1 MSIEEDLE
9 KIQKKADRLET
20 QSFAMNI
27 LEDYK
32 KNNKRIFIVLI
43 ITLVMWFATIGYLV
57 YIINNTGY
65 ETITEIADTEG
76 EGNACVGDNCNNG
89 DTYGEGN

>member
-1 MSIEEDLE
+1 MSIKEDIEE
-9 KIQKKADRLET
+9 IQKKAERLES

-32 KNNKRIFIVLI
+32 RNNKRMFVVLI
-43 ITLVMWFATIGYLV
+43 ITLIMWFATIGYLV
-57 YIINNTGY
+57 YILNSTGY

-76 EGNACVGDNCNNG
+76 EGNACVGNNCYNG
-89 DTYGEGN
+89 DYYGEGN